1 MFKPKIITFEGI
13 DGSGK
18 TTHIKKVE
26 QHLKKKKIKF
36 LSFREPGGSKNS
48 EKIRK
53 LILNNKNNFNSFTDL
68 LLYMSSRN
76 ENIQML
82 NKSKNIKIILI
93 DRFIHSTLAY
103 QHFGMGINANLINTL
118 NKLIIKE
125 KKIAVTF
132 LLLVNKKNL
141 KQRLNLR
148 KSLNRYDK
156 FKLSFYQKIQ
166 NGYLKIAKKRN
177 SKFKIINAN
186 DDIIKNNNI
195 IIKKINSILKKI

>member
-26 QHLKKKKIKF
+26 KHLKNKKIEF

-53 LILNNKNNFNSFTDL
+53 LILSNKNNFNSFTDL

-125 KKIAVTF
+125 KKIALTF
-132 LLLVNKKNL
+132 LFLVNKKNL
-141 KQRLNLR
+141 KERLNIR

-177 SKFKIINAN
+177 SKFIIINSN
-186 DDIIKNNNI
+186 EDIIKNNNI

>member
-1 MFKPKIITFEGI
+1 MSKKPLIVFEGI
-13 DGSGK
+13 EGSGK
-18 TTHIKKVE
+18 SFHIKNVE
-26 QHLKKKKIKF
+26 KYLKKRRIKF
-36 LSFREPGGSKNS
+36 IKFREPGGSKNS

-53 LILNNKNNFNSFTDL
+53 LILSNKNNFNSFTDL

-103 QHFGMGINANLINTL
+103 QHFGMGINANLINML

-125 KKIAVTF
+125 KKIALTF

-141 KQRLNLR
+141 KERLNIR

-177 SKFKIINAN
+177 SKFKKINAN
-186 DDIIKNNNI
+186 DEIKKNNNI

>member
-82 NKSKNIKIILI
+82 NKSKNIK
-93 DRFIHSTLAY
+93 
-103 QHFGMGINANLINTL
+103 
-118 NKLIIKE
+118 
-125 KKIAVTF
+125 
-132 LLLVNKKNL
+132 
-141 KQRLNLR
+141 
-148 KSLNRYDK
+148 K
-156 FKLSFYQKIQ
+156 F
-166 NGYLKIAKKRN
+166 
-177 SKFKIINAN
+177 
-186 DDIIKNNNI
+186 
-195 IIKKINSILKKI
+195 

>member
-103 QHFGMGINANLINTL
+103 QHFGMGINANLINML

-125 KKIAVTF
+125 KKIALTF

-141 KQRLNLR
+141 KKRLNIR

-156 FKLSFYQKIQ
+156 FKSTFYDKVQK
-166 NGYLKIAKKRN
+166 GYLKIAKKN
-177 SKFKIINAN
+177 AKKYQIINSN
-186 DDIIKNNNI
+186 LNI
-195 IIKKINSILKKI
+195 ETNKLLIVNKIERLIR

>member
-103 QHFGMGINANLINTL
+103 QHFGMGINANLINML
-118 NKLIIKE
+118 NKLIIKD
-125 KKIAVTF
+125 KKISLTF

-141 KQRLNLR
+141 KERLNIR

-156 FKLSFYQKIQ
+156 FKSAFYDKVQK
-166 NGYLKIAKKRN
+166 GYLKIAKKNAR
-177 SKFKIINAN
+177 KYQIINSN
-186 DDIIKNNNI
+186 LDIETNKLLI
-195 IIKKINSILKKI
+195 INKIERLIR